1 MNLDKKAIDMLLT
14 LDDRRLALV
23 IKKLMA
29 DAGVD
34 PASVDLG
41 ERELSGIRAALSCA
55 TNEDL
60 TRAAELIQSYKS
72 GQKSP

>member
-1 MNLDKKAIDMLLT
+1 MMLDKRAVDMLLT
-14 LDDRRLALV
+14 LDNQRLGLV

-34 PASVDLG
+34 PSSINLG
-41 ERELSGIRAALSCA
+41 EKELSGIRAALSGA
-55 TNEDL
+55 TNDDL
-60 TRAAELIQSYKS
+60 ARAAELIQSYKN

>member
-1 MNLDKKAIDMLLT
+1 MNLDKKAIEMLLT

-34 PASVDLG
+34 TSSVNIS
-41 ERELSGIRAALSCA
+41 EKELSGIRAALSCA
-55 TNEDL
+55 TGEDL
-60 TRAAELIQSYKS
+60 ARAAQLIESYKN
-72 GQKSP
+72 GQKPI

>member
-1 MNLDKKAIDMLLT
+1 MMLDKKAVDMLLT

-23 IKKLMA
+23 LKKIIA

-34 PASVDLG
+34 PSGINLG
-41 ERELSGIRAALSCA
+41 EKELSGIRAALSGA

-60 TRAAELIQSYKS
+60 SRAAEIIQSYKN

>member
-1 MNLDKKAIDMLLT
+1 MNLDKKAVDMLLT

-23 IKKLMA
+23 IKKLMS

-34 PASVDLG
+34 TSSVNIS
-41 ERELSGIRAALSCA
+41 EKELSGIRAALSCA